1 MRRDQPTTP
10 FDSTPFDSTP
20 FDVESDD
27 LTQQFWGASKAWVS
41 GEQQATR
48 RTPRSSSAPRSDDT
62 SSLQAIRDGFAAFRP
77 RTSPSASGAFR
88 RQRQHGTPG
97 PANHE
102 AVRHEA
108 LRSDLA
114 RSGPVR
120 SVGRREA
127 TLGELA
133 AGDAQLGGWLVDEPD
148 SLAIAHHQ
156 EPELDVPLT
165 PVRPLAD
172 RLGLGAV
179 DPLLLRAGALVMA
192 MILLVPVLLS
202 LRPDRDDSL
211 PGDVIEVPVPAG
223 EATFDGRVQ
232 AEPAVA
238 QPTSQ
243 SVDTAAAAA
252 VPSVDDGV
260 PTAASTLGSDDAAGG
275 VSTDTSIDGTVAT
288 PSGSTPVEVAVV
300 DVVADR
306 VVPACPQI
314 YTAAPGDSWYR
325 IADEAGVSPNQ
336 LLVENGA
343 TTETVILP
351 GDDICLPAGATMP
364 ASPTT
369 TTSPSTTTPS
379 TTTPSITS
387 PSTTAPVTTAP
398 STTAAPS
405 SSVAPVANL
414 SRSEVQELIRQTWP
428 EDEVEKA
435 LAVARR
441 ESNFIATADN
451 GWCCVGVFQIYWTV
465 HRSWLAE
472 FGITQ
477 RSDLYDAR
485 KNIAAAHHM
494 WQRSGWGPWGG

>member
-10 FDSTPFDSTP
+10 FDGTPFDG
-20 FDVESDD
+20 ESHD

-41 GEQQATR
+41 GEQSATR
-48 RTPRSSSAPRSDDT
+48 RSPRSSNSPRRDDT

-77 RTSPSASGAFR
+77 RTSASASGAIR
-88 RQRQHGTPG
+88 RQRQHGA
-97 PANHE
+97 PAP
-102 AVRHEA
+102 ARHEV
-108 LRSDLA
+108 A
-114 RSGPVR
+114 RHDVAQSGLVR

-133 AGDAQLGGWLVDEPD
+133 AGDADLGGWLVDEPD
-148 SLAIAHHQ
+148 ALASSPRL

-202 LRPDRDDSL
+202 LRPDRGDSL
-211 PGDVIEVPVPAG
+211 PGDVVEVPVSAG
-223 EATFDGRVQ
+223 AASVDGRVE
-232 AEPAVA
+232 AEPVMA
-238 QPTSQ
+238 QPTPQ
-243 SVDTAAAAA
+243 SVDTAVA
-252 VPSVDDGV
+252 VPSDDGGV
-260 PTAASTLGSDDAAGG
+260 TTAPSMFGSDDAAGA
-275 VSTDTSIDGTVAT
+275 VSTDTSVDGTVAT

-306 VVPACPQI
+306 VVPACPQT

-325 IADEAGVSPNQ
+325 IADEAGVPPNQ

-364 ASPTT
+364 APPTT
-369 TTSPSTTTPS
+369 TATPNTAAPATTAPSTTTPS
-379 TTTPSITS
+379 TTTP
-387 PSTTAPVTTAP
+387 VTTAP
-398 STTAAPS
+398 STT
-405 SSVAPVANL
+405 VAPVANL
-414 SRSEVQELIRQTWP
+414 TRAEVQELIRQTWP

-441 ESNFIATADN
+441 ESNFVATADN